1 MVLVLLGAIAM
12 AATAGC
18 VVRAGVHAGGTV
30 VAEPDL
36 VEVSPGVWVV
46 EDYDEPV
53 FYSEG
58 SYWLYR
64 DGIWFRSHVH
74 TGSWVRVRTTPVVV
88 ARISTP
94 RAYVRYRANV
104 GARYRT
110 GPRGSVRVRDNN
122 YRRSSPRG
130 HTVRDERHERND
142 HRRDVR
148 DDRRDHRQDVRDD
161 RREHKQEAREERR
174 EDKQERHEERREA
187 KEERREDK
195 RDDRQDK
202 REDKRDDKD
211 KDKDKGNG
219 GSRRRR

>member
-1 MVLVLLGAIAM
+1 MVLVLLGAVAM
-12 AATAGC
+12 LATAGC

-74 TGSWVRVRTTPVVV
+74 TGSWVRVRSTPVVV

-94 RAYVRYRANV
+94 RAYVRYRGNV

-110 GPRGSVRVRDNN
+110 GPRGSVRVRDNS
-122 YRRSSPRG
+122 YRPRG
-130 HTVRDERHERND
+130 HAVRDQRHERND
-142 HRRDVR
+142 HRREVR
-148 DDRRDHRQDVRDD
+148 DDRRDHRQDARDDRREHRQDVRDD
-161 RREHKQEAREERR
+161 RREHKQEAREDRHEEKQERR
-174 EDKQERHEERREA
+174 EEKQ
-187 KEERREDK
+187 ERREDK

-202 REDKRDDKD
+202 REDKRE
-211 KDKDKGNG
+211 DKGNSG
-219 GSRRRR
+219 GRRRR